1 MSIGDLG
8 LREDVLWKLGGGGGK
23 KDYMMV
29 GIGETGKQV
38 HVIHYYPS

>member
-8 LREDVLWKLGGGGGK
+8 LREDGVLWKLGGGGEKK

-38 HVIHYYPS
+38 HVIHY

>member
-8 LREDVLWKLGGGGGK
+8 LREDVLWKLGGGGGGK

-38 HVIHYYPS
+38 HVIHY

>member
-1 MSIGDLG
+1 MLSVHRRFGAEGRCTLEI
-8 LREDVLWKLGGGGGK
+8 RRGGGGK

-38 HVIHYYPS
+38 HVIHY